1 MQVVHCELIWM
12 YIPMCP
18 HVGNGCRLSYNL
30 QYLLFIVNSCV
41 GICPCTPVW
50 PIYWVI
56 ATAFSTCC
64 PLRTHVYVCTHFP
77 PCGQWFDTKLQPL
90 RLVFH
95 CVLMCQ
101 YVPMYPHM
109 ASSLSQSWNP
119 QYMMSIVNSWVCMYP
134 CAPMGVMVVDS
145 AIISNTSCSLWT
157 HVLECAPVPQY
168 GQFIES

>member
-41 GICPCTPVW
+41 GMCPCTPIW

-64 PLRTHVYVCTHFP
+64 PLRTHLYVCTHFP
-77 PCGQWFDTKLQPL
+77 QCGQWFDTQLQPL
-90 RLVFH
+90 RLVVH

-109 ASSLSQSWNP
+109 ASSLSQSWNL
-119 QYMMSIVNSWVCMYP
+119 QYFKVHCELMSMYV
-134 CAPMGVMVVDS
+134 PMCTHVVDS
-145 AIISNTSCSLWT
+145 AIISNTCCPRWT
-157 HVLECAPVPQY
+157 HVLECAHVPPY
-168 GQFIES
+168 G